1 GLGPTTGHSER
12 RGQVGAAHVERVDH
26 RVAGARGVVVPGQV
40 AFELTP
46 QRITGRETGGI
57 GAVIRPP
64 RLTSGLHQYR
74 RRRAGASG
82 GVAGRPVS
90 DPRNRL
96 AHDPTPSGSQ
106 IRLSL
111 LCSTVQQSNTYS
123 QDPEAATGR
132 SSLEPHL
139 RVYTSFHDASADQR
153 RRLAPRGQ

>member
-1 GLGPTTGHSER
+1 
-12 RGQVGAAHVERVDH
+12 VEPG
-26 RVAGARGVVVPGQV
+26 VAGARGVVVPGQV
-40 AFELTP
+40 ALALTP

-74 RRRAGASG
+74 RRRAGARG

-111 LCSTVQQSNTYS
+111 LCSTGQQSNNYS
-123 QDPEAATGR
+123 QDPAATTGR
-132 SSLEPHL
+132 SHLEPH
-139 RVYTSFHDASADQR
+139 S
-153 RRLAPRGQ
+153 RGQTYIK